1 MRFSARARLAG
12 DATLAARLEAVEAV
26 GIELAA
32 RAAPSRFHP
41 GRWFA
46 VLQWAGYPSE
56 ALHGLMSAMATGATI
71 DPQPDALFQHFLR
84 ALNHASLY
92 AHIPFVAARLQR
104 QLDEGTLLPWP
115 SDHWPFV
122 VAPLGVVVK
131 HKDFA
136 EHTAFK
142 VWERAN
148 AWRLA
153 KAAAVDAELCNVTKH
168 TLRLSPEEFPVL
180 TPPGTHGAVSERLI
194 HDARLGIN
202 DRGSP
207 PDMQRL
213 DTLRAIAYA
222 AQPGDYTWAE
232 DICGAFKLVRVVG
245 WQIPLLASA
254 VLGMVVV
261 DSRLTFGLNMSPYT
275 FQAMVGH
282 PLLWLAIFLLG
293 VLGVAGRLF
302 QYVDDHI
309 GLAQTRA
316 DAFRQRNAFYMAC
329 EWLNIPLEPK
339 KRKPPAQR
347 NLLLGLILDTS
358 GDVVRLECPADKLQ
372 WVREVLGHASTMGTI
387 SLEQMESVC
396 GMVGFIGVAI
406 RGALV
411 FSAELRDALRRTK
424 AAQAKFC
431 TLTQAMRT
439 DIQFWCQFARGW
451 NGVEVVPNV
460 PAIPTGHMAADAMSD
475 NGLSAIGLF
484 ACGRGLR
491 VPIDRERW
499 AKGSWPESASDIAIL
514 ELIAYALLSVLAAAL
529 FGDGATSRAIPGVTD
544 NAVVRYRIERG
555 WCRDAQANAIL
566 RFVLRVAT
574 VARVDC
580 AMTWVSSEENTLSD
594 APSRDNQADFAKAL
608 ELYYSDR
615 FSDSAAPAWWPRG
628 LRHEPGSRRPFA
640 CCGPDTALGSLAHN
654 LGTID
659 CSEVFLDAQKVAL
672 LLRRVRA
679 ELF

>member
-1 MRFSARARLAG
+1 MSPETYAMPTSARSPFTPEQLHW
-12 DATLAARLEAVEAV
+12 
-26 GIELAA
+26 EL
-32 RAAPSRFHP
+32 RQSKHPRSHVFKSRC
-41 GRWFA
+41 
-46 VLQWAGYPSE
+46 
-56 ALHGLMSAMATGATI
+56 
-71 DPQPDALFQHFLR
+71 
-84 ALNHASLY
+84 
-92 AHIPFVAARLQR
+92 AHR
-104 QLDEGTLLPWP
+104 
-115 SDHWPFV
+115 
-122 VAPLGVVVK
+122 
-131 HKDFA
+131 
-136 EHTAFK
+136 
-142 VWERAN
+142 
-148 AWRLA
+148 
-153 KAAAVDAELCNVTKH
+153 
-168 TLRLSPEEFPVL
+168 
-180 TPPGTHGAVSERLI
+180 
-194 HDARLGIN
+194 
-202 DRGSP
+202 
-207 PDMQRL
+207 
-213 DTLRAIAYA
+213 
-222 AQPGDYTWAE
+222 
-232 DICGAFKLVRVVG
+232 
-245 WQIPLLASA
+245 
-254 VLGMVVV
+254 
-261 DSRLTFGLNMSPYT
+261 
-275 FQAMVGH
+275 H

-499 AKGSWPESASDIAIL
+499 AKGSWPESAWDIAIL

-544 NAVVRYRIERG
+544 NAVV
-555 WCRDAQANAIL
+555 
-566 RFVLRVAT
+566 
-574 VARVDC
+574 
-580 AMTWVSSEENTLSD
+580 
-594 APSRDNQADFAKAL
+594 
-608 ELYYSDR
+608 
-615 FSDSAAPAWWPRG
+615 SAAPAWWPRG